1 MVHDDYLR
9 CSAYQNQPVH
19 PLEAGFVSFYNES
32 QDRYYFAL
40 LDTNRLVLL
49 RSEAYETEKSRENG
63 VQAVI
68 KNRPL
73 PERYVIKKEEGF
85 YYLIL
90 RAGNRKEIARS
101 CELETEAEAKS
112 LLEKL
117 LDVDFDRMVFRGDAV
132 AAGPADAITAAV
144 EETNGGTSVETKISA
159 PERTF
164 TAEYNTV
171 HIEFND
177 PETGNTY
184 PALEHYYGH
193 ATLHDEHGRTGFAV
207 FSGADGKHYFVVY
220 NTDGSIYQRSAGF
233 ATAELRDGALAA
245 LRNHITHAD
254 RYRVVEAEGKFAV
267 ALVDEENRELS
278 RSGLYDTFT
287 EAFSKTPASHQM
299 PGSGN
304 VY

>member
-1 MVHDDYLR
+1 
-9 CSAYQNQPVH
+9 
-19 PLEAGFVSFYNES
+19 
-32 QDRYYFAL
+32 
-40 LDTNRLVLL
+40 
-49 RSEAYETEKSRENG
+49 
-63 VQAVI
+63 
-68 KNRPL
+68 
-73 PERYVIKKEEGF
+73 
-85 YYLIL
+85 
-90 RAGNRKEIARS
+90 
-101 CELETEAEAKS
+101 
-112 LLEKL
+112 
-117 LDVDFDRMVFRGDAV
+117 MVFRGDVEAAV
-132 AAGPADAITAAV
+132 TTGAADAKMEQMDYA
-144 EETNGGTSVETKISA
+144 TSLETKVAA

-177 PETGNTY
+177 LETGKAY

-207 FSGADGKHYFVVY
+207 FSGADGMHYFVVY